1 MNDALDFKTETL
13 KNIDIANSKLK
24 LEADKIKLEALLKCI
39 TTISDMKIEHEYRCV
54 CKHVIDCILD
64 TAFTIVSFSAGF
76 WLLSQILDNIF

>member
-1 MNDALDFKTETL
+1 MNTLDFKAETL
-13 KNIDIANSKLK
+13 KNIDKSKLT

-39 TTISDMKIEHEYRCV
+39 TTTISDTKIEHEYRCV